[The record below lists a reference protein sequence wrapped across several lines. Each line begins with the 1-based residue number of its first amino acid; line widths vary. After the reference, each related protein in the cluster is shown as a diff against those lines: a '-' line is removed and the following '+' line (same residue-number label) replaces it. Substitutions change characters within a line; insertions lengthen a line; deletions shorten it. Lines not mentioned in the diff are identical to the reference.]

1 MNNALHT
8 PPITKN
14 LLFINIVVFLAC
26 TFSQQ
31 QGIDLNDVFGLHF
44 FMAPDFHLWQ
54 LVSYMFMHASLQ
66 HIFFNMFALWMFGRV
81 MEQTFGQ
88 KNFLIFYF
96 VCGIGAGLCQEVW
109 QLGDYY
115 LSGLN
120 HYTAVNLGGGTII
133 STGQYLN
140 LWTTVG
146 ASGAIYGILLGFGMS
161 YPEERILIFPIPFP
175 IKAKWFV
182 TFYAAIEAFS
192 AFFTNDNTAH
202 FAHLGGMLFAFILIR
217 YWQKKAQRQYSFSG
231 WDNYRPPKKSFVERL
246 RENIDR
252 YFKEK
257 KRPYRKKE
265 HPKSDDANSEK
276 VNQAEIDKILEKVRN
291 SGYSSLTE
299 EEKKKLFDQSR
310 RG

>member
-1 MNNALHT
+1 MNNAFYT

-14 LLFINIVVFLAC
+14 LLFINIVAFLAC
-26 TFSQQ
+26 IFFKQ
-31 QGIDLNDVFGLHF
+31 QGLDLNDVFGLHF

-54 LVSYMFMHASLQ
+54 LVSYIFMHASLQ

-88 KNFLIFYF
+88 KNFLIFYL

-120 HYTAVNLGGGTII
+120 NYTAVNLGGGTLI
-133 STGQYLN
+133 STDQYLN

-146 ASGAIYGILLGFGMS
+146 ASGAVYGILLGFGMS

-217 YWQKKAQRQYSFSG
+217 YWRKKAQRQYSFSG
-231 WDNYRPPKKSFVERL
+231 WDSYRPPKKSFAERL
-246 RENIDR
+246 RENISR
-252 YFKEK
+252 HFEEK
-257 KRPYRKKE
+257 KRSYHKKE
-265 HPKSDDANSEK
+265 SPKSDNSKSEK
-276 VNQAEIDKILEKVRN
+276 VNQAEIDRILEKVRN
-291 SGYSSLTE
+291 SGYSSLTD

>member
-1 MNNALHT
+1 MNNAFYT

-14 LLFINIVVFLAC
+14 LLFINIVAFLAC
-26 TFSQQ
+26 IFFKQ
-31 QGIDLNDVFGLHF
+31 QGVDLNDVFGLHF

-54 LVSYMFMHASLQ
+54 LVSYIFMHASLQ

-88 KNFLIFYF
+88 KNFLIFYL

-120 HYTAVNLGGGTII
+120 NYTAVNLGGGTLI
-133 STGQYLN
+133 STDQYLN

-146 ASGAIYGILLGFGMS
+146 ASGAVYGILLGFGMS

-217 YWQKKAQRQYSFSG
+217 YWRKKAQRQYSFSG
-231 WDNYRPPKKSFVERL
+231 WDSYRPPKKSFAERL
-246 RENIDR
+246 RENINR
-252 YFKEK
+252 YFEEK
-257 KRPYRKKE
+257 KRSYHKKE
-265 HPKSDDANSEK
+265 SPKSDNSKSEK
-276 VNQAEIDKILEKVRN
+276 VNQAEIDRILEKVRN
-291 SGYSSLTE
+291 SGYSSLTD